1 MTLNSPALLGAG
13 EFLQE
18 LRMASG
24 TQSISQTTSTFRR
37 SNRRKYRMWR
47 DALLLVTPFLT
58 LYILFFIFPTIR
70 AIQLSFTD
78 APLVVT
84 KNTEVNFLGFENY
97 KKLFASKDFWRTLKN
112 TAYFV
117 LLTVVPNTAVGLMF
131 ALMVVRLKRLRS
143 IVLSAFFLPNMLTVS
158 VVTLIW
164 QWILDS
170 QFGIINIMLGT
181 KYAIFNDPDWAMV
194 AVAFITI
201 WWTVGFN
208 MLLFIAGLQG
218 ISKEY
223 YEAAQIDGAT
233 GAQIFLRITWPLLWP
248 VTALVL
254 TLQLIAQFKI
264 FDQIFLLTGGGP
276 FKQTMPMLQLVYQE
290 AFQEFKGGY
299 ASAIAMILFLV
310 ILIASLIQYRLLR
323 TGSR

>member
-1 MTLNSPALLGAG
+1 
-13 EFLQE
+13 
-18 LRMASG
+18 MASS
-24 TQSISQTTSTFRR
+24 TQTISQSTPRS

-47 DALLLVTPFLT
+47 DALLLIAPFLL

-78 APLVVT
+78 APLVG
-84 KNTEVNFLGFENY
+84 KGNFIGLENY
-97 KKLFASKDFWRTLKN
+97 QKLFAHKDFWKALRN
-112 TAYFV
+112 TGYFV
-117 LLTVVPNTAVGLMF
+117 LLTVIPNTAVGLIF

-170 QFGIINIMLGT
+170 QFGIVNVVLGT
-181 KYAIFNDPDWAMV
+181 NYSIFRDPNWAMV
-194 AVAFITI
+194 AIAFITV

-233 GAQIFLRITWPLLWP
+233 GNQVFWGITWPLLWP

-264 FDQIFLLTGGGP
+264 FDQIWLLTRGGP
-276 FKQTMPMLQLVYQE
+276 FKTTMPMLQLVYTE

-299 ASAIAMILFLV
+299 ASAIAMILFLI
-310 ILIASLIQYRLLR
+310 ILIASFINYLILR

>member
-1 MTLNSPALLGAG
+1 
-13 EFLQE
+13 
-18 LRMASG
+18 MASG
-24 TQSISQTTSTFRR
+24 TQSIRATPTVRR

-47 DALLLVTPFLT
+47 DALLLIAPFLL
-58 LYILFFIFPTIR
+58 LYSLFFIFPTIR
-70 AIQLSFTD
+70 AVQLSFTD
-78 APLVVT
+78 APLVG
-84 KNTEVNFLGFENY
+84 KGEFIGLENY
-97 KKLFASKDFWRTLKN
+97 QKLFASKDFWRALRN
-112 TAYFV
+112 TGYFV

-143 IVLSAFFLPNMLTVS
+143 IVLSAFFLPYMLTVS

-170 QFGIINIMLGT
+170 QFGIINVLLGT
-181 KYAIFNDPDWAMV
+181 NYSIFRDPNWAMV
-194 AVAFITI
+194 AIAAITV

-233 GAQIFLRITWPLLWP
+233 GGQIFWRITWPLLWP

-264 FDQIFLLTGGGP
+264 FDQIWLLTRGGP
-276 FKQTMPMLQLVYQE
+276 FKQTMPMLQLVYTE

-299 ASAIAMILFLV
+299 ASAIAMVLFVIILL
-310 ILIASLIQYRLLR
+310 ASIIQYYVLR

>member
-1 MTLNSPALLGAG
+1 
-13 EFLQE
+13 
-18 LRMASG
+18 MASG
-24 TQSISQTTSTFRR
+24 TQSIRATPTVRR

-47 DALLLVTPFLT
+47 DALLLIAPFLL
-58 LYILFFIFPTIR
+58 LYSLFFIFPTLR
-70 AIQLSFTD
+70 AVQLSFTD
-78 APLVVT
+78 APLVG
-84 KNTEVNFLGFENY
+84 KGEFIGLENY
-97 KKLFASKDFWRTLKN
+97 QKLFASKDFWRALRN
-112 TAYFV
+112 TGYFV

-143 IVLSAFFLPNMLTVS
+143 IVLSAFFLPYMLTVS

-170 QFGIINIMLGT
+170 QFGIINVLLGT
-181 KYAIFNDPDWAMV
+181 NYSIFRDPNWAMV
-194 AVAFITI
+194 AIAAITV

-233 GAQIFLRITWPLLWP
+233 GGQIFWRITWPLLWP

-264 FDQIFLLTGGGP
+264 FDQIWLLTRGGP
-276 FKQTMPMLQLVYQE
+276 FKQTMPMLQLVYTE

-299 ASAIAMILFLV
+299 ASAIAMVLFVIILL
-310 ILIASLIQYRLLR
+310 ASIIQYYVLR
-323 TGSR
+323 TGNR